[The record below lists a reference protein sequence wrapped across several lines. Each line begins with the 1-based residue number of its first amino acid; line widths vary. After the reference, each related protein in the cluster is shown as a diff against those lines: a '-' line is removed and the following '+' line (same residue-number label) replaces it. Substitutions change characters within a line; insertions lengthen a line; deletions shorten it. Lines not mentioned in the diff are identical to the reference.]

1 MAVKKSSKVVKK
13 KWFKI
18 LAPALLKESPVG
30 ETLLADH
37 EQLLGKK
44 MTVGLGSITGE
55 PQKQHTHVN
64 LLVKDY
70 IDGVFKTELLGW
82 RILPAAVKKLVR
94 RNRSRIDD
102 SFVVLTK
109 DNKYV
114 RVKPIII
121 TRYKAQRSV
130 QTAVRK
136 RIRTEIAKL
145 FSQKNL
151 KVLVSE
157 ILARRLQHGI
167 LKRTSKLFPIA
178 IFDIRQFVIVS
189 ADKAKKMNVVR
200 FVGEIRK
207 NKPASQSKAD
217 SEGKGSEKK
226 KAADA
231 KKGKENKPEDS
242 KTAGSAKKNSVVEGV
257 AESEAPE
264 DVSKTEDGSVA
275 AEVETDA
282 SNSNKGVVDA

>member
-1 MAVKKSSKVVKK
+1 VKK

-30 ETLLADH
+30 ETLLADP

-70 IDGVFKTELLGW
+70 VDGVFKTELLGW

-226 KAADA
+226 KAVDV

-242 KTAGSAKKNSVVEGV
+242 KTADSAKKNSVVEGV
-257 AESEAPE
+257 AGSEAPE